1 LTAARIVTVWAEKNA
16 EPSISNTRVAPEQAT
31 RYKME
36 AIQSVVIGRQHTQQA
51 ASSDY
56 KKLLLGNGAA
66 GERLG
71 VNQVD

>member
-1 LTAARIVTVWAEKNA
+1 VAVWAEKNA
-16 EPSISNTRVAPEQAT
+16 ELSISNTRVAPEQAT

-56 KKLLLGNGAA
+56 KKLLLGDGAA
-66 GERLG
+66 GKRLG
-71 VNQVD
+71 VNQID